1 MEIIKSDFKKGIVNL
16 RVTTQDDL
24 WYLSHLIEPGDFIK
38 GKTTRKIKIGDSENA
53 AVVRKPMTVKIEAET
68 ISLDETGSILRV
80 NGKIKE
86 GPHDAPLDSYQ
97 AISLDVGTEFLL
109 EKFHWLSFQKQK
121 LLEASQKKYNYLF
134 CIMDR
139 EEALLAL
146 TEKSGYK
153 ILVKLLGDVPKK
165 ARKTEIAKNFYQE
178 IIKSLDVYNARH
190 NPEYIILASPAFYK
204 EDLMK
209 EIDSGELKRKI
220 VLATSSDVSEAAL
233 HEVTK
238 SPELARI
245 LQNNRAREEE
255 LLVEELLKQI
265 KKDNLAAY
273 GFKQVKEAILAGAVE
288 TLLVTDELIHQKKL
302 AGEYPELD
310 ELMQQIDALKG
321 EIHVLSTEFD
331 GGRKLQ
337 GLGGIAAILRYKME
351 WRK

>member
-1 MEIIKSDFKKGIVNL
+1 MRKETNGHL
-16 RVTTQDDL
+16 RFL
-24 WYLSHLIEPGDFIK
+24 ESNAKFIK
-38 GKTTRKIKIGDSENA
+38 QQSKYLQSYYFHKRNKWLFYIPFYQMSYLWKIG
-53 AVVRKPMTVKIEAET
+53 
-68 ISLDETGSILRV
+68 L
-80 NGKIKE
+80 
-86 GPHDAPLDSYQ
+86 
-97 AISLDVGTEFLL
+97 
-109 EKFHWLSFQKQK
+109 W
-121 LLEASQKKYNYLF
+121 
-134 CIMDR
+134 
-139 EEALLAL
+139 
-146 TEKSGYK
+146 GYK
-153 ILVKLLGDVPKK
+153 
-165 ARKTEIAKNFYQE
+165 TEE